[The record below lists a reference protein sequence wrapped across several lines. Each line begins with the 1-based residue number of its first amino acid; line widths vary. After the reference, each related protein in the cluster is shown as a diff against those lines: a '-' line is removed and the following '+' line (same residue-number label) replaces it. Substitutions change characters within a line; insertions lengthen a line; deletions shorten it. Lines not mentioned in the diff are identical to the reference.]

1 MPETTS
7 SLHPLLQLPTWE
19 DATRLSQEHI
29 FVVIPLYRVEPYIQ
43 NVIAGIPDWVEGIVV
58 VDDASPDH
66 SAEMALAVGDPRLV
80 LVRHPVNQGVG
91 GAVLSGYARAAE
103 LGAAVMVKMDGDG
116 QMAPEFM
123 AELVRPIVAGRA
135 DYAKGNRF
143 VHYDALLAMPVV
155 RRLGNL
161 GLSFMTKLASGY
173 WNIFDP
179 TNGYTAIACEA
190 FRRLNLAQI
199 HPRYFFESSM
209 LIELN
214 LQRAVVVDVSLPA
227 RYLREISSLSIS
239 KTLFEFPPLLFRG
252 LARRVWLEYFVMDF
266 SLGSL
271 YMILGTLMTLW
282 GLIFGVIKWIQ
293 SAQSGIPATTGTV
306 MLAAMPFILG
316 FQLLL
321 SAVAH
326 DMQNV
331 PRAPLARR

>member
-1 MPETTS
+1 VHTQLQS
-7 SLHPLLQLPTWE
+7 SAPDLFT
-19 DATRLSQEHI
+19 ALSQEHI
-29 FVVIPLYRVEPYIQ
+29 YVVIPMYRVEPYIQ
-43 NVIAGIPDWVEGIVV
+43 AVIAGIPAWVEGIVV

-66 SAEMALAVGDPRLV
+66 SAELALAVADPRLV
-80 LVRHPVNQGVG
+80 LVRHTVNQGVG
-91 GAVLSGYARAAE
+91 AAVLSGYTRAAE
-103 LGAAVMVKMDGDG
+103 LGATLMVKMDGDG
-116 QMAPEFM
+116 QMAPEFLPD
-123 AELVRPIVAGRA
+123 LVRPLLAGRA

-143 VHYDALLAMPVV
+143 VHYDALLAMPMV

-179 TNGYTAIACEA
+179 TNGYTAIASEA
-190 FRRLNLAQI
+190 FLRLNRSQI
-199 HPRYFFESSM
+199 HHRYFFESSM

-214 LQRAVVVDVSLPA
+214 LQRAVVADVSLPA

-239 KTLFEFPPLLFRG
+239 KTLFEFPPLLFKG

-266 SLGSL
+266 SLASL
-271 YMILGTLMTLW
+271 YMVLGTLMTLW

-293 SAQSGIPATTGTV
+293 SAQTDIPATTGTV
-306 MLAAMPFILG
+306 MLAAIPFILG

-321 SAVAH
+321 SAIAH

-331 PRAPLARR
+331 PRSPLARR

>member
-1 MPETTS
+1 MLTQ
-7 SLHPLLQLPTWE
+7 LNLLNSE
-19 DATRLSQEHI
+19 ASARLAQAHI
-29 FVVIPLYRVEPYIQ
+29 FVVIPMYRVEAYIQ
-43 NVIAGIPDWVEGIVV
+43 RVIAGIPAWVEGIVV

-66 SAEMALAVGDPRLV
+66 SADMALAAGDPRV
-80 LVRHPVNQGVG
+80 TLVRHSVNRGVG

-103 LGAAVMVKMDGDG
+103 LGAAILVKMDGDD
-116 QMAPEFM
+116 QMGPEFLPD
-123 AELVRPIVAGRA
+123 LVRPILAGRA

-179 TNGYTAIACEA
+179 TNGYTAIACET
-190 FRRLNLAQI
+190 FRRLNCSQI

-214 LQRAVVVDVSLPA
+214 LQRAVVADVSLPA
-227 RYLREISSLSIS
+227 RYLQEISSLSVS
-239 KTLFEFPPLLFRG
+239 KTLLEFPPLLVRG

-271 YMILGTLMTLW
+271 YLILGTLMTFW
-282 GLIFGVIKWIQ
+282 GLVFGGINWIQ

-321 SAVAH
+321 SAIAH

-331 PRAPLARR
+331 PRQPVGRD